1 MKIAAR
7 EDKQA
12 RNVRPLHHN
21 VGEDLSCDIY
31 HTFFYNNSRGCK
43 SLKEKNGLEMGG
55 NVLSCRTFEVF

>member
-7 EDKQA
+7 EDKQT

-31 HTFFYNNSRGCK
+31 HNFFITI
-43 SLKEKNGLEMGG
+43 
-55 NVLSCRTFEVF
+55 VEVVKV